1 MKPLED
7 AGTALQVNKPLRL
20 KRYEPN
26 RLPDPETPDCLI
38 IINDRHNGV
47 PRGRLALSNGA
58 AWDHV
63 AWLDE
68 IGAPRE
74 TVDMMPLVRQAVEA
88 AVAQLPAQEVRV
100 VERHPNH
107 PPALPQSVPSEIG
120 NQIGT
125 VARAAAD
132 MGADMLRLQ
141 QEIVELKARLEF
153 VERNALARVGV
164 EVA

>member
-1 MKPLED
+1 M
-7 AGTALQVNKPLRL
+7 
-20 KRYEPN
+20 
-26 RLPDPETPDCLI
+26 
-38 IINDRHNGV
+38 
-47 PRGRLALSNGA
+47 SNGA

-132 MGADMLRLQ
+132 MGADMLRMH